1 MRVAHRGIVH
11 NRQGV
16 VGGSH
21 GLSSRPKVVFSKTKR
36 AVAGLGMAVHLKNG
50 ELSVVTGRNSRPLVS
65 HSRIQT
71 FVHLG
76 PQGPQDLENGT
87 TTLGM
92 ISWRVVACQEWAQVE
107 GAISSQAL
115 VARSTPL
122 TSGRTFLSLRCVLIT
137 SGLEKFGQASCSHSS
152 HHAGHLL
159 LLGIQAFLRWAR
171 LVLVDPHHPLR
182 PFWHHRA

>member
-36 AVAGLGMAVHLKNG
+36 AVAGLGMAVRLKNG
-50 ELSVVTGRNSRPLVS
+50 QLSIVTGSNSRPSVS

-76 PQGPQDLENGT
+76 LQGPQGPQGLENGT
-87 TTLGM
+87 TTL
-92 ISWRVVACQEWAQVE
+92 A
-107 GAISSQAL
+107 
-115 VARSTPL
+115 
-122 TSGRTFLSLRCVLIT
+122 
-137 SGLEKFGQASCSHSS
+137 LEKFGQASCSHSS
-152 HHAGHLL
+152 RHAGHLL
-159 LLGIQAFLRWAR
+159 LPGIQGFLRWAR
-171 LVLVDPHHPLR
+171 LDLVDPHHPLR
-182 PFWHHRA
+182 PFWRHQA